1 MGTHPIFESDFDCL
15 TDMSSVKFAKLRAA
29 LKKQA
34 DENREQT
41 QQNLKKAEEL
51 QKQLITAKLQKWAV
65 IKSGQGSLL
74 IGRKYGL
81 NQTQE
86 SLDVDKFEKVI
97 ENFSKLLDT
106 IAAKYPG
113 EEASLRKLVEDYKK
127 LQEEKKRRETAQAEV
142 ANGEVISFADFERLK
157 ELNLKV
163 DQLLVERS
171 ELVNELNEIDEAKSQ
186 ELQKLV
192 EIFALTKEMEDS
204 ENVPLELQL
213 EMPVI
218 RKGIK
223 ELAKGDSDT
232 LDAVLARVAP
242 ILDELKAKYN
252 EFDAIR
258 KQNPAV
264 DELVSLYE
272 NSDNYKKSAILHS
285 IFISDENT
293 GQFKLSPDFE
303 AIQRFLE

>member
-74 IGRKYGL
+74 IGKKYGL

-113 EEASLRKLVEDYKK
+113 EEASLRKLVDDFKK
-127 LQEEKKRRETAQAEV
+127 LQEEKKRRETAQAAV

-157 ELNLKV
+157 ELNVKV
-163 DQLLVERS
+163 DQLLAERS

-192 EIFALTKEMEDS
+192 EVFALTKEMEDS

-218 RKGIK
+218 RKEIK
-223 ELAKGDSDT
+223 ELAKGDSDS
-232 LDAVLARVAP
+232 LDAVLVRVTP
-242 ILDELKAKYN
+242 ILYKLKAKYN

-264 DELVSLYE
+264 SQLVSLYE
-272 NSDNYKKSAILHS
+272 IADNYKKSAILHS

-293 GQFKLSPDFE
+293 GQLKLSSDFE